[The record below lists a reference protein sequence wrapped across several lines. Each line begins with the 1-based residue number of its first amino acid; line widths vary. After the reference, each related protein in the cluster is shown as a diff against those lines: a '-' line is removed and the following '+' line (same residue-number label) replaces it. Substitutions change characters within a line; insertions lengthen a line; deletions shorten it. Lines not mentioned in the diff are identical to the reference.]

1 MFDKK
6 WADETEELKKIV
18 QENSIALIEL
28 GAIPE
33 KELPEG
39 FFNE

>member
-1 MFDKK
+1 MGRWNRRIK
-6 WADETEELKKIV
+6 
-18 QENSIALIEL
+18 ENSAGIALIEL

-39 FFNE
+39 LSNL